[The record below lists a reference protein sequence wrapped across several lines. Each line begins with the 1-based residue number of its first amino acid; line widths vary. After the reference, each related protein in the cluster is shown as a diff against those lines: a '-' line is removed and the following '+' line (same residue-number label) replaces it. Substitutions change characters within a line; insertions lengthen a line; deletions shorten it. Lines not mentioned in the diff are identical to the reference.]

1 MMANGQ
7 TIEEGAEI
15 SMDGTSG
22 NVYLGYLETVRPTLD
37 KLTEATDLL
46 SWADETRRLGVWANA
61 DTPTDTSQAIA
72 LGAEGIGLCRTEH
85 MFLDPQR
92 LPAVRR
98 MLLNAESAQQWR
110 LANPDSAPGTAEM
123 PGDVAEFFQ
132 ALDEVRQ
139 LQADDFTQI
148 FSVMAGRSVII
159 RLLDAPLHEFLPPHD
174 ALLAELAELRAKGAP
189 RAEIKEREEFLILVE
204 SLREANPMLGHR
216 GCRLGL
222 TYPAIYEMQVEA
234 IITASG
240 QLIKDGVQVH
250 PEIMLPLTTTL
261 EEMRRLRVAL
271 TGVAGRVQ
279 QEMNV
284 SVPYK
289 FGTMIE
295 TPRGA
300 IVAGEIARE
309 SDFFSFGTNDLTQMA
324 FGFSPDDA
332 EGKFLRFYVEEG
344 ILPAD
349 PFTTIDLDG
358 VGALVAMAVENGL
371 KTNPDLEM
379 GICGEHGGDP
389 ASIDFCHRVGLNYVS
404 YSPYRVPV
412 ARLAAAQAA
421 LRDGG

>member
-1 MMANGQ
+1 
-7 TIEEGAEI
+7 
-15 SMDGTSG
+15 
-22 NVYLGYLETVRPTLD
+22 
-37 KLTEATDLL
+37 
-46 SWADETRRLGVWANA
+46 
-61 DTPTDTSQAIA
+61 
-72 LGAEGIGLCRTEH
+72 
-85 MFLDPQR
+85 
-92 LPAVRR
+92 
-98 MLLNAESAQQWR
+98 
-110 LANPDSAPGTAEM
+110 
-123 PGDVAEFFQ
+123 
-132 ALDEVRQ
+132 
-139 LQADDFTQI
+139 
-148 FSVMAGRSVII
+148 MAGRSVII

-174 ALLAELAELRAKGAP
+174 ALLAELAELRVNGAP
-189 RAEIKEREEFLILVE
+189 RSEIKEREEFLILVE

-240 QLIKDGVQVH
+240 NLIKDGVQVH
-250 PEIMLPLTTTL
+250 PEIMVPLTTTL

-271 TGVAGRVQ
+271 TAEAGRVQ

-300 IVAGEIARE
+300 IVAGELARE

-324 FGFSPDDA
+324 FGFSRDDA

-349 PFTTIDLDG
+349 PFTTIDPDG
-358 VGALVAMAVENGL
+358 VGALVAMAVESGR

-404 YSPYRVPV
+404 CSPYRVPV

-421 LRDGG
+421 LREGG